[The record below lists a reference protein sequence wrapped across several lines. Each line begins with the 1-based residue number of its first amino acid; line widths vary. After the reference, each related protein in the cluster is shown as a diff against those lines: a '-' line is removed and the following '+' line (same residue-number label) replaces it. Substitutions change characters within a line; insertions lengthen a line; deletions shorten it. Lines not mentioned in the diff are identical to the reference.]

1 MCILKKMQEFT
12 VNGIRVLSKSSKGQ
26 YHDESDAVKNIKE
39 EMMSGTSDRHRDLEN
54 RMRDRRNVEAD
65 IRKSF
70 NKIILKGQS

>member
-1 MCILKKMQEFT
+1 MCILKRMQEFAA
-12 VNGIRVLSKSSKGQ
+12 NGIRVFSKSSKGQ
-26 YHDESDAVKNIKE
+26 YHDESDAVRKIKE

-70 NKIILKGQS
+70 NKIILGNG